1 MRLRK
6 ERKAAGLTQAD
17 LAYLADVT
25 QGYISKLERG
35 DRVTPRFDILD
46 RIARVLRS
54 RGRRV
59 EPGQIAPRP
68 QPTLIKGLRG
78 EVKRKRSA

>member
-6 ERKAAGLTQAD
+6 ERKLAGLTQAD
-17 LAYLADVT
+17 LAYLADTT

-35 DRVTPRFDILD
+35 DRVSPRFDILD
-46 RIARVLRS
+46 RVARVLRA

-59 EPGQIAPRP
+59 EVGQIAPRP
-68 QPTLIKGLRG
+68 QPSLVKGLRSLP
-78 EVKRKRSA
+78 KHKRSA

>member
-17 LAYLADVT
+17 LAYLSDVT

-35 DRVTPRFDILD
+35 EQLRPRWDILD
-46 RIARVLRS
+46 RIARVLRA

-59 EPGQIAPRP
+59 EPGLIAPRP

-78 EVKRKRSA
+78 EIKRKRTA